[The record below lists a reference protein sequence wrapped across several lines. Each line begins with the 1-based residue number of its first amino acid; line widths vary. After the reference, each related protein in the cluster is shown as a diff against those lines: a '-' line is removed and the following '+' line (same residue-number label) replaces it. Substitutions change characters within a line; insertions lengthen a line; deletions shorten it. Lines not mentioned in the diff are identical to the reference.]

1 MIMLFWH
8 PWSMTA
14 DCETHATWFAVQS
27 LLLSTSVLLGSCW
40 MINHLYFWYGPPTS
54 ITVCFL
60 FCISSNINYRHYF
73 GEKVAIY
80 FSWLGFYTLMLVPA
94 SIVGFAVF
102 IYGLATLGQDQT
114 SKDICGDVGAD
125 TIMCPQCDERC
136 SYWRLN
142 ESCTYSRVGLWA
154 KHVLTSRVGSTFI
167 KVAVGLDSH
176 SFYCGVKIGTTASGF
191 GLKCT

>member
-1 MIMLFWH
+1 MI
-8 PWSMTA
+8 
-14 DCETHATWFAVQS
+14 
-27 LLLSTSVLLGSCW
+27 SC
-40 MINHLYFWYGPPTS
+40 LYFICAACINNS
-54 ITVCFL
+54 MFS
-60 FCISSNINYRHYF
+60 FCILSYINCRHYF

-142 ESCTYSRVGLWA
+142 ESCTYSRVSL
-154 KHVLTSRVGSTFI
+154 
-167 KVAVGLDSH
+167 
-176 SFYCGVKIGTTASGF
+176 
-191 GLKCT
+191 

>member
-1 MIMLFWH
+1 MQ
-8 PWSMTA
+8 P
-14 DCETHATWFAVQS
+14 D
-27 LLLSTSVLLGSCW
+27 LLSNHFCWLSTSVLLGSCW
-40 MINHLYFWYGPPTS
+40 MINSLYIWYVLPAS

-154 KHVLTSRVGSTFI
+154 KHVLISRVGSTFI
-167 KVAVGLDSH
+167 KVADDLDPH
-176 SFYCGVKIGTTASGF
+176 LFYSLVKIGTTASGF